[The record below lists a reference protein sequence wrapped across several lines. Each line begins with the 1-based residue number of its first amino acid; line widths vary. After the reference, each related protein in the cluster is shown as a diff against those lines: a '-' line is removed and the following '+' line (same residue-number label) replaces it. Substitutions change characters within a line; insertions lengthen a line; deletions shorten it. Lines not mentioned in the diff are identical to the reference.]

1 MRRSLRQCRMISDME
16 IKEIRLSGM
25 LPRVFSSERRNHSDV
40 WLTELTLCKGLTY
53 RIEAASGAGKSSLCA
68 YIYGARTDYEG
79 RLLFDGE
86 DVSSF
91 SMERWQELRRCNLAY
106 LPQELS
112 LFPEL
117 TAMQN
122 IELKNSLA
130 GSVATGRIEEWLHEL
145 GIDSRRDYP
154 VGRMS
159 IGQQQRVG
167 IIRALCQPFD
177 FIILDE
183 PVSHLD
189 EENNL
194 KAAQIVAAE
203 ASRQNAGIISTS
215 VGNPLLL
222 ENSINL
228 KL

>member
-1 MRRSLRQCRMISDME
+1 
-16 IKEIRLSGM
+16 M
-25 LPRVFSSERRNHSDV
+25 LPKVFLSESIPASDV
-40 WLTELTLCKGLTY
+40 WKTDLTFKRGNFYLV
-53 RIEAASGAGKSSLCA
+53 EAASGAGKSSMCSF
-68 YIYGARTDYEG
+68 IYGARTDYEG
-79 RLLFDGE
+79 TLRFDST
-86 DVSSF
+86 DASTLT
-91 SMERWQELRRCNLAY
+91 MDQWQRLRRENLAY

-122 IELKNSLA
+122 IQLKNSL
-130 GSVATGRIEEWLHEL
+130 TGHTPTEKIEEWLHTL

-177 FIILDE
+177 FLLLDE

-189 EENNL
+189 EENNR
-194 KAAQIVAAE
+194 VASGIIMAE
-203 ASRQNAGIISTS
+203 ARRQGAGIISTS
-215 VGNPLLL
+215 VGNSLLL
-222 ENSINL
+222 TESINL
-228 KL
+228 HL

>member
-1 MRRSLRQCRMISDME
+1 M
-16 IKEIRLSGM
+16 
-25 LPRVFSSERRNHSDV
+25 
-40 WLTELTLCKGLTY
+40 
-53 RIEAASGAGKSSLCA
+53 CA
-68 YIYGARTDYEG
+68 YIFGSRIDYEG
-79 RLLFDGE
+79 TLRFNDT
-86 DVSSF
+86 DVATLPIDK
-91 SMERWQELRRCNLAY
+91 WQELRRRNLAY

-122 IELKNSLA
+122 IVLKNSLTNH
-130 GSVATGRIEEWLHEL
+130 VEIGRIEEWLHEL

-167 IIRALCQPFD
+167 IIRSLCQPFD
-177 FIILDE
+177 FILLDE

-189 EENNL
+189 EENNR
-194 KAAQIVAAE
+194 KAARMIMDE
-203 ASRQNAGIISTS
+203 ASRQGAGIIATS
-215 VGNPLLL
+215 VGNHLLI
-222 ENSINL
+222 EESITL

>member
-1 MRRSLRQCRMISDME
+1 ME
-16 IKEIRLSGM
+16 IREISFTGM
-25 LPRVFSSERRNHSDV
+25 LPRVFVSERIPCSDV
-40 WLTELTLCKGLTY
+40 WRTRLTLRKGEFY
-53 RIEAASGAGKSSLCA
+53 RVEAASGAGKSSMCS
-68 YIYGARTDYEG
+68 YIYGARVDYEG
-79 RLLFDGE
+79 TLAFNSD
-86 DVSSF
+86 DVAAF
-91 SMERWQELRRCNLAY
+91 PMERWQELRRRNLAY

-117 TAMQN
+117 TALQN
-122 IELKNSLA
+122 IELKNSLT
-130 GSVATGRIEEWLHEL
+130 SHVSTERIEEWLHEL
-145 GIDSRRDYP
+145 GIDSRRSYP
-154 VGRMS
+154 VGKMS

-177 FIILDE
+177 FIMLDE

-194 KAAQIVAAE
+194 KAARMIASE
-203 ASRQNAGIISTS
+203 ARRQNAGIITTS

-222 ENSINL
+222 DECINL

>member
-1 MRRSLRQCRMISDME
+1 ME
-16 IKEIRLSGM
+16 IKTINMSGM
-25 LPRVFSSERRNHSDV
+25 LPGVFLSESIPDSDV
-40 WLTELTLCKGLTY
+40 WRTMLTFRKGEFYLV
-53 RIEAASGAGKSSLCA
+53 EAASGGGKSSMCS
-68 YIYGARTDYEG
+68 YIFGARTDYDG
-79 RLLFDGE
+79 VLTFNDTDASTLRFDQ
-86 DVSSF
+86 
-91 SMERWQELRRCNLAY
+91 WQELRRRNLAY

-122 IELKNSLA
+122 IQLKNSL
-130 GSVATGRIEEWLHEL
+130 TQHIPDRQIEEWLHIL

-177 FIILDE
+177 FILLDE

-189 EENNL
+189 EENNR
-194 KAAQIVAAE
+194 KAAQMVVEE
-203 ASRQNAGIISTS
+203 ARRQNAGIISTS
-215 VGNPLLL
+215 VGNPLLI
-222 ENSINL
+222 EDCI
-228 KL
+228 KLRL

>member
-1 MRRSLRQCRMISDME
+1 MHIESIH
-16 IKEIRLSGM
+16 LSGM
-25 LPRVFSSERRNHSDV
+25 LPRVFLSESIPVSDV
-40 WLTELTLCKGLTY
+40 WRSELTFRRGSFY
-53 RIEAASGAGKSSLCA
+53 RVEAASGAGKSSMCA
-68 YIYGARTDYEG
+68 FIYGARTDYEG
-79 RLLFDGE
+79 TLSFDGRDASTLGIGE
-86 DVSSF
+86 
-91 SMERWQELRRCNLAY
+91 WQKLRRLNLSY

-117 TAMQN
+117 TALQN
-122 IELKNSLA
+122 IELKNGL
-130 GSVATGRIEEWLHEL
+130 TGHVTRERIEEWLHEL

-177 FIILDE
+177 FILLDE

-189 EENNL
+189 EENNRR
-194 KAAQIVAAE
+194 AARMIAGE
-203 ASRQNAGIISTS
+203 ALRQGAGIITTS

-222 ENSINL
+222 EGAATL